1 MGVGPLATT
10 VSVVVVPELIVGD
23 PGCVVMLGRTEIVDD
38 AESTLPA
45 LLLTRTQYVV
55 LLVKAAVVKLDEL
68 VPTGFVV
75 TPTVP

>member
-10 VSVVVVPELIVGD
+10 VIVVVAPELIVGD

-55 LLVKAAVVKLDEL
+55 LLDNAGVVKLDEF
-68 VPTGFVV
+68 VPTGVVV
-75 TPTVP
+75 TPTAP

>member
-10 VSVVVVPELIVGD
+10 VSFVVAPELIVGD

-55 LLVKAAVVKLDEL
+55 LLVSAGVAKLDEF
-68 VPTGFVV
+68 VPIGVIV
-75 TPTVP
+75 TPTAP

>member
-1 MGVGPLATT
+1 MGLGPFVTT
-10 VSVVVVPELIVGD
+10 VSVVVAPELIVED

-55 LLVKAAVVKLDEL
+55 LLDNAGVVKLDEF
-68 VPTGFVV
+68 VPTGVAV
-75 TPTVP
+75 TSTAP